1 MWSAPSSVR
10 PYLPAPVSRYG
21 YQWRMWPRPG
31 SGPAGLPQ
39 PRGQWQEAVSA
50 PGSDEIFFRLGVEQ
64 SDDLLQRIKT
74 VENPNFQDNNG
85 TSYLH
90 RACQSHYLEAIK
102 LLLNMG
108 ADPNI
113 NDKKGVS
120 PILKAIGRI
129 HEDNNII
136 LEIMLQHGLDLDKM
150 EGDMTLKA
158 KIESFDDDEMN
169 KILKKYYHK

>member
-1 MWSAPSSVR
+1 
-10 PYLPAPVSRYG
+10 
-21 YQWRMWPRPG
+21 
-31 SGPAGLPQ
+31 
-39 PRGQWQEAVSA
+39 
-50 PGSDEIFFRLGVEQ
+50 
-64 SDDLLQRIKT
+64 
-74 VENPNFQDNNG
+74 
-85 TSYLH
+85 
-90 RACQSHYLEAIK
+90 
-102 LLLNMG
+102 MG

-120 PILKAIGRI
+120 PILEAIGRI

-169 KILKKYYHK
+169 KIVKKYYHK

>member
-1 MWSAPSSVR
+1 MKMYPDM
-10 PYLPAPVSRYG
+10 YG
-21 YQWRMWPRPG
+21 R
-31 SGPAGLPQ
+31 
-39 PRGQWQEAVSA
+39 
-50 PGSDEIFFRLGVEQ
+50 DEIFFRLGVEQ

-90 RACQSHYLEAIK
+90 RACQRHYLEAIK

-120 PILKAIGRI
+120 PILEAIGRI

-136 LEIMLQHGLDLDKM
+136 LEIMLQHGLDLDKL

-169 KILKKYYHK
+169 KIVKKYYHK